1 MGCKFPAQKIG
12 EKFHIAL
19 PKTESSENL
28 DLVKI
33 DDENH
38 RRLKNLEISSSEND
52 GKSLGKLDSQK
63 SVLRLCESYSSL
75 PDLEDDFG
83 NTLPSIEGDFLD
95 CNYFSLIDSI

>member
-12 EKFHIAL
+12 DKFHI

-33 DDENH
+33 DDGNH
-38 RRLKNLEISSSEND
+38 RRLKNLEITSSEND
-52 GKSLGKLDSQK
+52 AKSLGKLDSQK

-83 NTLPSIEGDFLD
+83 NTLPSIKGLFFD
-95 CNYFSLIDSI
+95 CNYLLYIIY